1 VLTLTPLRFA
11 EVEMD
16 EESEDDFDYDEVA
29 VDR

>member
-1 VLTLTPLRFA
+1 VSRFA

-16 EESEDDFDYDEVA
+16 EESEDEFDYEEVA